1 MARIG
6 FNEKYVF
13 TELEKVGNALAIPVN
28 LYLLGGAAM
37 IRYGVK
43 TATKDI
49 DILLSTWNGSRH
61 DMICE
66 IDLHDKLDKLKTSFG
81 LETPIAERISKRLHE
96 QMELWFEDRIIR
108 ELTINSMTIVEMIDI
123 FGCDEKTLLVSLT
136 RLKRSGKIEQ
146 INGRYEVKC
155 G

>member
-6 FNEKYVF
+6 FNEKYIF
-13 TELEKVGNALAIPVN
+13 AELEKVGNALVIPVN

-43 TATKDI
+43 ASTKDI
-49 DILLSTWNGSRH
+49 DVLLSTQK
-61 DMICE
+61 DYY
-66 IDLHDKLDKLKTSFG
+66 KLDKLKTSFG
-81 LETPIAERISKRLHE
+81 PETPIADRISKRSHE
-96 QMELWFEDRIIR
+96 QMELWFEDRIIK
-108 ELTINSMTIVEMIDI
+108 ELIINSMTMLELIER

-136 RLKRSGKIEQ
+136 KLKRSVKIEQ
-146 INGRYEVKC
+146 IKDRYKVKC